1 VSSEVDQLKS
11 DLKDSQATTGRHQ
24 DHIKVLEKRHSEME
38 AIISALEKDV
48 ARLEAEGLK
57 PLVERLRVQIGA
69 MRKLLVAMAQAIDEL
84 TNGGDQSEEVAE
96 AVEEAV
102 EETKE

>member
-1 VSSEVDQLKS
+1 MPSEMDQLKS

-24 DHIKVLEKRHSEME
+24 EHIKVLEKRRGDME
-38 AIISALEKDV
+38 AIITALEKDV

-57 PLVERLRVQIGA
+57 PLVDRLRVQIGA

-84 TNGGDQSEEVAE
+84 TGDEVAGKATE
-96 AVEEAV
+96 AVEDAIEEA
-102 EETKE
+102 T